1 MALRSFSSKDYEDE
15 PFINQKQITK
25 NSGALK
31 ILKKEDTNYI
41 KNLDEHFDLASVSS
55 DVNFD
60 RYNPDRNKISRI
72 LWFVIPLFV
81 SIILLIGAFFYRA
94 YSRDVRERNLDIS
107 KSIQDV
113 VQYKLQ
119 DISVKIPVATIAN
132 EYTKDRIRG
141 RIFNDVIL
149 KLNISEIDT
158 EDYIVSLSKERAV
171 AELSVSEEIYQY
183 FLEKIDKIVVW
194 PTSTN

>member
-1 MALRSFSSKDYEDE
+1 MGNEDIKNIIEVNDDAEHQITKIVLVGGTSKMNGLIDYIQKHFEFPVELLNISKSFTNDDIEYAESFGLALRSFSSKDYEDE

-81 SIILLIGAFFYRA
+81 TIILLIGA
-94 YSRDVRERNLDIS
+94 NKDIN
-107 KSIQDV
+107 
-113 VQYKLQ
+113 YM
-119 DISVKIPVATIAN
+119 
-132 EYTKDRIRG
+132 
-141 RIFNDVIL
+141 
-149 KLNISEIDT
+149 
-158 EDYIVSLSKERAV
+158 
-171 AELSVSEEIYQY
+171 
-183 FLEKIDKIVVW
+183 IDKLEDKQ
-194 PTSTN
+194 